1 MTDSFSNL
9 ILFSLLSPLLGRLHC
24 NNHRKGKRSKKL
36 AQRIPL
42 CYILYFLRK
51 RQHQYEKPF
60 RCSYCSKIS
69 MNQVKSMRTLSS
81 KRTRTKRTSR
91 SRSRN
96 LSGAGAENL
105 KIGSS
110 GNSAYNQ
117 PSAAAALGRGG
128 GGWVGKCPPSPSWSQ
143 VKQFVVQCCIS
154 GTQSNPDHCYF
165 LPEPVKTWVGSSKT
179 EMIFYFPDFANKNY
193 KLKTLCSLWKNEN
206 CVLFNFFLC
215 PVYCTAV
222 PGTVA
227 LILEWTTRCLSWLTW
242 RLRLV
247 LAALSWKFGKFY
259 PNNSADH

>member
-105 KIGSS
+105 KL
-110 GNSAYNQ
+110 
-117 PSAAAALGRGG
+117 AAPATLPTTSPVLQLPWGG
-128 GGWVGKCPPSPSWSQ
+128 GEEGGWENVPPPLPKSCVRLWVKLPSWSQ
-143 VKQFVVQCCIS
+143 VKQFVVQSCIS

-165 LPEPVKTWVGSSKT
+165 LPEPVKT
-179 EMIFYFPDFANKNY
+179 
-193 KLKTLCSLWKNEN
+193 
-206 CVLFNFFLC
+206 
-215 PVYCTAV
+215 
-222 PGTVA
+222 
-227 LILEWTTRCLSWLTW
+227 
-242 RLRLV
+242 
-247 LAALSWKFGKFY
+247 
-259 PNNSADH
+259 